1 MEVFMNEFDKQRIEN
16 AAWTLFQYQE
26 DIENMATEMKLD
38 RYEIEVMF
46 KTLCYIQGTMSK

>member
-1 MEVFMNEFDKQRIEN
+1 MNEFDKQRIEN

-26 DIENMATEMKLD
+26 DIKNMATEMRLD